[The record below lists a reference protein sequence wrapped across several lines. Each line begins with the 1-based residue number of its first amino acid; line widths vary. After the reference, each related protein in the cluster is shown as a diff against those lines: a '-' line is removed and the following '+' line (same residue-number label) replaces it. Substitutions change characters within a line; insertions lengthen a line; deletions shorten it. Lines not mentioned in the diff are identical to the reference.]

1 MQKVLGIYLPDGDT
15 HFPDMLRRSP
25 LLDGKGTYQLNK
37 IEAAIVLCKQKRVA
51 VDIGAHVGL
60 WSRVL
65 ARSFEKVHAF
75 EPVRE
80 YLECLHLN
88 IEEAKG
94 KVLVCGN
101 ILLGSE
107 QGIAS
112 VMRVASNS
120 GNTHV
125 GVLVEGEF
133 EAGGVHLAMYRFD
146 DLWEGNYVDFMK
158 IDVEG
163 YEYEV
168 VLGAAETIKR
178 TKPVMVVEQKPGN
191 AERYGR
197 KTGEVLDLLKSWG
210 ASIVW
215 EKSGDYCLKWG

>member
-15 HFPDMLRRSP
+15 HFPDMLRRSH
-25 LLDGKGTYQLNK
+25 LFAGKGAYQLNK
-37 IEAAIVLCKQKRVA
+37 IEAALGVCKRHRVA

-60 WSRVL
+60 WTRIL
-65 ARSFEKVHAF
+65 ACTFGKVHAF
-75 EPVRE
+75 EPVKE

-88 IEEAKG
+88 IEDKRD
-94 KVLVCGN
+94 KVHVYGN

-107 QGIAS
+107 RGVAP

-125 GVLVEGEF
+125 GLLVEGEF
-133 EAGGVHLAMYRFD
+133 EANGEQLAMYRFD
-146 DLWEGNYVDFMK
+146 DLWDGDCIDFIK

-215 EKSGDYCLKWG
+215 VKNGDYCLKWG